1 MCFENWSISSAI
13 MKIEIRTALRSHLT
27 PARMITTRAE
37 MITNEEKMGNMEHLH
52 HGDWNVNLHSYCEN

>member
-1 MCFENWSISSAI
+1 

-27 PARMITTRAE
+27 PARMITSRAE